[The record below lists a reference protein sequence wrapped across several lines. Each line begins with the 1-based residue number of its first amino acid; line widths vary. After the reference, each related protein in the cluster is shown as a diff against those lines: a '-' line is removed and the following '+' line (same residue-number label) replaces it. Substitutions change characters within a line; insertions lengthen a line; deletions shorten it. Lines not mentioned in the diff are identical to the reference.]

1 MGESPRKEPAQRSK
15 PIQEVAL
22 AEVVN
27 GAHPVSSHHGKST
40 PRYRVLVS
48 TRGRLLQ
55 QVLKEEYHPGRGQKQ

>member
-55 QVLKEEYHPGRGQKQ
+55 QC